1 LFLGDTSKGLII
13 MSTVTTATAF
23 VPTAALVE
31 ARQGALSAAQG
42 LGGAERSAYGA
53 NRTYAAALNDAFG
66 FAWFTFR
73 DAGELKKASP
83 EFAGEKDTF
92 YKAYRAVREVSNM
105 SKIWGDIKGY
115 GEADAKNRE
124 LFGWVADVET
134 DGETET
140 ESGGAGSAKRSP
152 DMYITEEMTAA
163 FKRLSRDDEQ
173 LSAKGKIFR
182 GSLLAALKAYGITG
196 LEG

>member
-1 LFLGDTSKGLII
+1 
-13 MSTVTTATAF
+13 MSTLSVTTVSVF

-66 FAWFTFR
+66 FAWFTFK
-73 DAGELKKASP
+73 DAGELKKKSP
-83 EFAGEKDTF
+83 EFAAEKDAF
-92 YKAYRAVREVSNM
+92 YVAYKAARDISNM
-105 SKIWGDIKGY
+105 SAIWAQIKGY
-115 GEADAKNRE
+115 GEDDAKART
-124 LFGWVADVET
+124 LFGWVPDAEVDGDAEVE
-134 DGETET
+134 
-140 ESGGAGSAKRSP
+140 SNGAGSIKRSP
-152 DMYITEEMTAA
+152 DMFITEDMVAA

-182 GSLLAALKAYGITG
+182 GSLLAALKAYGVTG

>member
-1 LFLGDTSKGLII
+1 MTKSVT
-13 MSTVTTATAF
+13 TVTLFNA
-23 VPTAALVE
+23 PAALVE
-31 ARQGALSAAQG
+31 ARDAAISAAQG
-42 LGGAERSAYGA
+42 LGGAERSSYGA
-53 NRTYAAALNDAFG
+53 NRSYAAALNDAFG

-83 EFAGEKDTF
+83 EFTAEIEAF

-124 LFGWVADVET
+124 LFGWVADEEI
-134 DGETET
+134 DGETAGE
-140 ESGGAGSAKRSP
+140 GAGAGANKRSP
-152 DMYITEEMTAA
+152 DLFITEEMASA
-163 FKRLSRDDEQ
+163 FKRLMRDDEQ
-173 LSAKGKIFR
+173 LSAKGRVFR
-182 GSLLAALKAYGITG
+182 GELLSSLKAYGITG

>member
-1 LFLGDTSKGLII
+1 
-13 MSTVTTATAF
+13 MSTLSVTTVSTF

-53 NRTYAAALNDAFG
+53 NVIYAAAMSDAFG
-66 FAWFTFR
+66 FAWWTFK
-73 DAGELKKASP
+73 DAGELKKANP
-83 EFAGEKDTF
+83 AFAAEKDAF
-92 YKAYRAVREVSNM
+92 YVAYRTARNISNM
-105 SKIWGDIKGY
+105 SAIWAQIKSY
-115 GEADAKNRE
+115 GEADARNRE
-124 LFGWVADVET
+124 LFGWKNDEVVE
-134 DGETET
+134 GEETEV
-140 ESGGAGSAKRSP
+140 ESNGAGSIKRSP
-152 DMYITEEMTAA
+152 DMFITEEMTAA
-163 FKRLSRDDEQ
+163 FKRLTRDDEQ

>member
-1 LFLGDTSKGLII
+1 
-13 MSTVTTATAF
+13 MSTLSVTTVSTF

-53 NRTYAAALNDAFG
+53 NVIYAGALTDAYG
-66 FAWFTFR
+66 FAWWTFK

-83 EFAGEKDTF
+83 AFAAEKDTF
-92 YKAYRAVREVSNM
+92 YAAYRTARSISNM
-105 SKIWGDIKGY
+105 SAIWAQIKSY

-124 LFGWVADVET
+124 LFGWKNDEVVE
-134 DGETET
+134 GEETEV
-140 ESGGAGSAKRSP
+140 ESNGAGSIKRSP
-152 DMYITEEMTAA
+152 DMFITEEMTAA